1 MHLRLSR
8 NLMKKILLCLL
19 TFSGYL
25 LGIAFFI
32 HSQSL
37 FLETMG
43 PEQMPFVMVVGA
55 LLVITYSLLSSAIG
69 SRLSSPL
76 RFAIF
81 TILISAFYGVIY
93 LLPENV
99 PLQVILFFLTSGF
112 FFDFL
117 DVSVINLASSLMT
130 PLQAKNMLPLLS
142 SFTALGVIF
151 GSYFALDIQL
161 YSEKIG
167 VGLLQAMSLLIVV
180 LFALLVVK
188 VFKKD
193 LKQSAEALK
202 AQKTE
207 LQHTVRDAAHFI
219 RHSNL
224 FRSLAFVV
232 FLFVAIRVSLE
243 FKLKTTMSLNFSG
256 SELTDLFGKIYMVES
271 ALAFLVNFFITER
284 FISRFGIV
292 KTLLL
297 YPVTMFV
304 FGCVAVVSGLQ
315 PLYVVLF
322 TMSCTIPW
330 YSLVVVSTSQVFSI
344 APKQRSQQV
353 YFLIM
358 GLLSSLTKLAIA
370 LSLFVY
376 TANIELEKPL
386 NTGLIFFFV
395 MILFV
400 TLWKFKNYFQIEL
413 KDNLFKDDLY
423 LKHQTIELMAEKT
436 QKNQG
441 ELHLRRLLGLS
452 TTDEQTKI
460 KTMNTLGMIGN
471 YQTVTDF
478 IKILKEGSPK
488 EMFVALQNI
497 GLIVKSRRKFNRY
510 PLTKHLLLKTY
521 REIFIS
527 NVPHYV
533 KLEIISSL
541 KYFNLEEVI
550 DFLEKNLQSE
560 DVQVKKNVIETLD
573 SFNDRGII
581 LYLELYLESKDAQ
594 IVAST
599 IAALWKFPDMRINLV
614 PKLAEIMAEES
625 VEARDS
631 TLYLI
636 ASIHAYWE
644 KAYVQKLCDARVAHT
659 RRYAYITLLFLGDNS
674 YLDALVRELADLA
687 KSVDAKGEN
696 FMTDKQELE
705 FILSQYRKLNRDL
718 RELIIA
724 KIQQLQPNDVHVIF
738 EAFLHSRYMFVQE
751 LDDLRV

>member
-1 MHLRLSR
+1 
-8 NLMKKILLCLL
+8 
-19 TFSGYL
+19 
-25 LGIAFFI
+25 
-32 HSQSL
+32 
-37 FLETMG
+37 
-43 PEQMPFVMVVGA
+43 MPFAMVVGA
-55 LLVITYSLLSSAIG
+55 LLVIVYSLVSSAIG
-69 SRLSSPL
+69 TRLSSPL

-81 TILISAFYGVIY
+81 TILISAFYGVVY

-99 PLQVILFFLTSGF
+99 PLQVILFFITSGF
-112 FFDFL
+112 LFDFL
-117 DVSVINLASSLMT
+117 DVTVINVSSSLMT
-130 PLQAKNMLPLLS
+130 PLQAKNMLPLLNS
-142 SFTALGVIF
+142 LNCLGVIV

-161 YSEKIG
+161 FSEKIG
-167 VGLLQAMSLLIVV
+167 IGLFQSMSLLVVV

-193 LKQSAEALK
+193 LAQSAEALK
-202 AQKTE
+202 LQKSE
-207 LQHTVRDAAHFI
+207 SKHTVRDATRFI
-219 RHSNL
+219 FRQSNL
-224 FRSLAFVV
+224 FRTLAFVV
-232 FLFVAIRVSLE
+232 FLFVAIRVSME
-243 FKLKTTMSLNFSG
+243 FKLKTVMGLNFSG
-256 SELTDLFGKIYMVES
+256 AELTDLFGKIYMVES
-271 ALAFLVNFFITER
+271 ALAFLMNFFITER

-292 KTLLL
+292 KALLS
-297 YPVTMFV
+297 YPVVMLI
-304 FGCVAVVSGLQ
+304 FGCLAVALGLQ
-315 PLYVVLF
+315 PLYVFLF
-322 TMSCTIPW
+322 AMSCTVPW
-330 YSLVVVSTSQVFSI
+330 YSLVAVSTTQVFSI
-344 APKQRSQQV
+344 APKQRTQQV

-358 GLLSSLTKLAIA
+358 GLLTSLTKLAIS

-376 TANIELEKPL
+376 TANINLEQTL
-386 NTGLIFFFV
+386 NTGLIFFFII
-395 MILFV
+395 ILFV
-400 TLWKFKNYFQIEL
+400 TLFKFKNYFQIEL

-497 GLIVKSRRKFNRY
+497 DVIVKSRRKFNRY

-573 SFNDRGII
+573 SFHDRGII
-581 LYLELYLESKDAQ
+581 LYLEPYLESRDTQ

-625 VEARDS
+625 LEARDS

-636 ASIHAYWE
+636 ASIQAYWE
-644 KAYVQKLCDARVAHT
+644 KAYVLKLCEVGAPHT

-674 YLDALVRELADLA
+674 YLDALIKELAGLA
-687 KSVDAKGEN
+687 KNVDAKGEN

-724 KIQQLQPNDVHVIF
+724 KIQQLQPNDVHVVL
-738 EAFLHSRYMFVQE
+738 EAFVHSRYMFVQE